1 MALISLGISGV
12 SGRIGQRLVRL
23 ATDDLTIKLNSGTV
37 SETSQ
42 SLGLDIGVLSG
53 IDKKQ
58 LKAQSNYIH
67 SDIWI
72 DFSTPDAFDKVLM
85 HCIATKTP
93 LVSGTTGLD
102 ENQFKAIKRAGV
114 HIPIL
119 WASNFSIS
127 INLIQ
132 ELLLKY
138 QKFGIDSRINI
149 EETHHLHKQDAPSG
163 TAISLAKS
171 CESISEIKQLQDLNF
186 SYGKVHIKSIREN
199 EVPGDHTVNLDN
211 DSEFIQIKHSAKTPD
226 IFAQGAINVAKW
238 LLNQKPNNYSMKDF
252 LETLD

>member
-1 MALISLGISGV
+1 MSGV
-12 SGRIGQRLVRL
+12 SGRKGQRLVRF
-23 ATDDLTIKLNSGTV
+23 AAVDNSIKLNSGTV

-42 SLGLDIGVLSG
+42 HLGADIGVLSG
-53 IDKKQ
+53 IVETE
-58 LKAQSNYIH
+58 LKAQANYAH

-72 DFSTPDAFDKVLM
+72 DFSTPEAFDKVLM

-102 ENQFKAIKRAGV
+102 ENQFKAIKKAGI

-138 QKFGIDSRINI
+138 QKFGIDSNINI
-149 EETHHLHKQDAPSG
+149 EEIHHIHKQDAPSG

-171 CESISEIKQLQDLNF
+171 CESDADIKQVEELQF
-186 SYGKVHIKSIREN
+186 TYGKVTIKSIREN
-199 EVPGDHTVNLDN
+199 EVPGDHIVNLGN
-211 DSEFIQIKHSAKTPD
+211 DSEFIKIQHSAKTPD
-226 IFAQGAINVAKW
+226 IFAQGALNVAKW
-238 LLNQKPNNYSMKDF
+238 LLGQQPNNYSMKDF
-252 LETLD
+252 LESLD